1 MEYQKFISV
10 IRDLV
15 AEKMGP
21 GYEVLTKK
29 ILKYNSVELES
40 LLIRKGNDQIMPTI
54 YLESFYKDE
63 EEGKTT
69 EEVADSIIDL
79 YEKCIADMDVNVNI
93 DFSGEAVRKNVVF
106 RLMNYEKNRELLK
119 DSIYIRVNDL
129 AAVYYYCVVGDG
141 ETLSSIRLTE
151 RSLETFGIEKD
162 ELYGLAKENTVRLFP
177 STMNNIK
184 DVMKDIY
191 QRNMLNG
198 SCKCENEE
206 EIKSLLESE
215 DRMEMYVLSNT
226 KGINGA
232 TCLLYDGLLDS
243 IRRELDCDFYILPC
257 SVHEVILLPARDED
271 ETEYLANMVKSVNR
285 TNVGPQDFLSDSV
298 YRYSKDSFAI

>member
-162 ELYGLAKENTVRLFP
+162 ELYGLAKENTARLFP

>member
-93 DFSGEAVRKNVVF
+93 DFSGESVRKNVVF

-162 ELYGLAKENTVRLFP
+162 ELYGLAKENTARLFP

>member
-162 ELYGLAKENTVRLFP
+162 ELYGLAKENTARLFP

-298 YRYSKDSFAI
+298 YRYLKDSFAI